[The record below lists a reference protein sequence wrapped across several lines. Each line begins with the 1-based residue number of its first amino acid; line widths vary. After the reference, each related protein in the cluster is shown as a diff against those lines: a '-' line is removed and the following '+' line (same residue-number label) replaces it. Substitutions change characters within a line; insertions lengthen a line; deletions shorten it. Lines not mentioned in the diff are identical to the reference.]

1 MCENRFHISRI
12 VSFFSELDDLRGLLT
27 DVQTMQITEVNQNNL
42 CTAVFNCVSL
52 RQNKVM
58 ILANHRG
65 NSPVSQ
71 SRLRVITSSQRK
83 MRCLNKRIAGSHVY
97 SLELSTSFPQF
108 LKKLLRLCSKK
119 VKLLFV
125 TKVAISFFFF
135 LYLVWCKCTTKAR
148 FVRILLCN
156 FAALPVLLNNFVL
169 NKHN

>member
-1 MCENRFHISRI
+1 MCENRFHISRT
-12 VSFFSELDDLRGLLT
+12 VSFFSELDDLRRLLT
-27 DVQTMQITEVNQNNL
+27 GVQTMQITEVNQNF

-71 SRLRVITSSQRK
+71 SRLRVITSSWRK

-108 LKKLLRLCSKK
+108 LKKLLRLLKKSKIAFCNK
-119 VKLLFV
+119 SCYFVFFLPLFGLMQMYNKSKICKHFIVQFFGVTSV
-125 TKVAISFFFF
+125 TK
-135 LYLVWCKCTTKAR
+135 
-148 FVRILLCN
+148 
-156 FAALPVLLNNFVL
+156 
-169 NKHN
+169 